1 MKRPPLF
8 FFYSRLLQLASCHCH
23 DARAAAAS
31 AAATEEPTGG
41 SGGDVS
47 RKRLT
52 FVRCCVK
59 LLASCGSKQKNFLA
73 THREQLRSAL
83 DALVLDIELVNL
95 KSK

>member
-23 DARAAAAS
+23 DASAAS
-31 AAATEEPTGG
+31 ATEEPTEGG

>member
-23 DARAAAAS
+23 DAS
-31 AAATEEPTGG
+31 AATEVPAGG
-41 SGGDVS
+41 SGDVS